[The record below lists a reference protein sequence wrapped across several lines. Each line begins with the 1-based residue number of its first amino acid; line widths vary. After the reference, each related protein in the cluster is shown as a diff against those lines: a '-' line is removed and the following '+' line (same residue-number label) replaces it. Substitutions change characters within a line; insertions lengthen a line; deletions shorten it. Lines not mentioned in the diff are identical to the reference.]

1 MCYNLFFITIKQLM
15 TNSYPISPISE
26 KFGLTIEDMQLN
38 DYVFWKEVNDILYAI
53 VPMTFGKGRL
63 LVDCTRTGYED
74 FYCFPTIER
83 AVQSLMNF
91 QGLDGEEFQ
100 DWHRHFKT
108 GRRRENGDPST
119 EYINF

>member
-1 MCYNLFFITIKQLM
+1 M
-15 TNSYPISPISE
+15 TDFDYPVSPISAKIGITVE
-26 KFGLTIEDMQLN
+26 EMQAN
-38 DYVFWKEVNDILYAI
+38 GYVFWREINDVLYAI

-63 LVDCTRTGYED
+63 LIDCNQYGYED
-74 FYCFPTIER
+74 FYCFPSVER
-83 AVQSLMNF
+83 AVNSLLNF
-91 QGLDGEEFQ
+91 TGAEGEEFH